1 MRILIV
7 EDDAA
12 LARGLAAALRLSGFA
27 VDHGADGAEAA
38 ALAASEPYSLVVLD
52 LGLPNLSGFDV
63 LRQIRRSGSR
73 MPVMILTARD
83 AIADRVKG
91 ARYWGPTTIFLKPF
105 DVAKFKARLRALVR
119 RGQGLPDPM
128 LTCRRL
134 SLDRA
139 AGIASPNGQPLILR
153 RRELAVLSGLMTRAG
168 KVVPKERLIDDVFGF
183 DEPIAPNALELY
195 VARLRKKL
203 EPDGAD
209 VRKSGSGLLAVV
221 RFRAATNTTQ
231 KADAN
236 RVKRL
241 RNCAETPPMPV
252 TASQ

>member
-27 VDHGADGAEAA
+27 VDHEADGAEAA
-38 ALAASEPYSLVVLD
+38 ALAVSEPYSLVVLD

-73 MPVMILTARD
+73 VPVMILTARD

-91 ARYWGPTTIFLKPF
+91 LDLGADDYLLKPF
-105 DVAKFKARLRALVR
+105 DVAEFKARVRALVR

-128 LTCRRL
+128 LTCGRL

-139 AGIASPNGQPLILR
+139 VGIASLNGQPLILR
-153 RRELAVLSGLMTRAG
+153 RRELAVLTGLMTRAG
-168 KVVPKERLIDDVFGF
+168 KVVPKERLIGEVFGF
-183 DEPIAPNALELY
+183 DEPVAPNALELY

-203 EPDGAD
+203 EPDGPQI
-209 VRKSGSGLLAVV
+209 RTIRGIGYLL
-221 RFRAATNTTQ
+221 
-231 KADAN
+231 
-236 RVKRL
+236 
-241 RNCAETPPMPV
+241 ETK
-252 TASQ
+252 